1 MGTTKDAIDTIY
13 DERRKFAIIG
23 LTGRTGSGCTTVANI
38 LKTQKFDM
46 LALHTPKDTDFRN
59 SEERKYRVIYN
70 YISKNWSGFKIIEMS
85 IILASF
91 IFQEGYDSFEN
102 FISDSKAEF
111 TIPSIKELKEE
122 LIYLKKGIDTLSRE
136 IKSFL
141 NDDNRIKKDTKIA
154 GKEVKCLSKIQQL
167 CQKLKEI
174 LKKYSISYTIKI
186 KDNVTK
192 SYESEAYTYLFQL
205 FGNNVRAS
213 GSPYSSEFTGKNM
226 FDLAERANDFI
237 KIARNKKEN
246 GLFCIDALRNPYEI
260 AYFQDRYSA
269 FYTMAIDTDN
279 EERLRRL
286 SELNSKSIESLDT
299 IEYPE
304 KLQDIRK
311 FNQQNI
317 GACLEISDIHIYN
330 PHSTIDKRYELTSQ
344 VVKYVALML
353 HPGIVTPDN
362 IERCMQTAYNAKL
375 NSGCLSRQ
383 VGAVITNQNFSIKSV
398 GWNDVP
404 AGQVPCSLRDVKSL
418 CINKDPQSH
427 SKFEIENKEFGKKIQ
442 DLLDSID
449 YEGLSGRLHPYC
461 FKDIYDKQNQVHTRA
476 LHAEENAF
484 LQLAK
489 YGSVGI
495 ENGYLFTTASPCELC
510 SKKAY
515 QLGIK
520 KIYYIDPYPGISK
533 DHILTFGDNNPE
545 MLLFHGAIG
554 CAYTKLYSQRVSIKD
569 ELKMLRDN

>member
-38 LKTQKFDM
+38 LKTQRFDA
-46 LALHTPKDTDFRN
+46 LALHTPQDTKFK
-59 SEERKYRVIYN
+59 SKEERKYRVIYN
-70 YISKNWSGFKIIEMS
+70 YISNNWSGFKVIEMS

-91 IFQEGYDSFEN
+91 IFQEGYESFES
-102 FISDSKAEF
+102 FISNPTLEF
-111 TIPSIKELKEE
+111 EIPSIKEMKEE
-122 LIYLKKGIDTLSRE
+122 LKTLKNNIEALSQR
-136 IKSFL
+136 INSFL
-141 NDDNRIKKDTKIA
+141 GSDNRIKKDTRIA
-154 GKEVKCLSKIQQL
+154 KKELMCLSETQQL
-167 CQKLKEI
+167 CQKLKDI
-174 LKKYSISYTIKI
+174 LKKYSVKYQVRI
-186 KDNVTK
+186 KDDIFK

-205 FGNNVRAS
+205 FGNNIRAS

-237 KIARNKKEN
+237 KIARNKNEN

-286 SELNSKSIESLDT
+286 SDLNSKSIESMDT

-304 KLQDIRK
+304 KLQDIKK

-330 PHSTIDKRYELTSQ
+330 PRSTISNKYELTSQ

-353 HPGIVTPDN
+353 HPGIVTPDH

-383 VGAVITNQNFSIKSV
+383 VGAVVTNQNYSIKSV

-404 AGQVPCSLRDVKSL
+404 SGQVPCNLRDVRSL
-418 CINKDPQSH
+418 CVNKDSQSH
-427 SKFEIENKEFGKKIQ
+427 SKFEIENTEFEKKIK
-442 DLLDSID
+442 DLLNSID
-449 YEGLSGRLHPYC
+449 YQVLSGRLYPYC
-461 FKDIYDKQNQVHTRA
+461 FKDLYDKKNQVHTRA

-489 YGSVGI
+489 YGGNGI
-495 ENGYLFTTASPCELC
+495 NEGFLFTTASPCELC

-545 MLLFHGAIG
+545 MILFHGAIG

-569 ELKMLRDN
+569 ELKMLTDK